1 MRQMRK
7 FAIYYNDGSVV
18 EGGGDDDEEVTLT
31 FSKKWLEAPSD
42 GVAVVVSETSQT
54 GRTTLAASEF
64 YYQLPEN
71 THGKGCHGSSMK
83 VGPYLRQLGICKFGG
98 WTDDKNHNDIK
109 NLASKSKHCQRQSA
123 KRPQV
128 GEDESD

>member
-1 MRQMRK
+1 MRR

-18 EGGGDDDEEVTLT
+18 EGGGDDDEEVTLK
-31 FSKKWLEAPSD
+31 FSKKWLEAPND
-42 GVAVVVSETSQT
+42 GVALVISETSLT
-54 GRTTLAASEF
+54 GRTMLAASEF

-98 WTDDKNHNDIK
+98 WTDDKNHNEIK
-109 NLASKSKHCQRQSA
+109 VRSKDNTHVPRQSA

-128 GEDESD
+128 LEDETD